1 MTDHDEMYVEAHHMD
16 EQKPLIAKWIYV
28 LFVCGIASM
37 ILSALN
43 AIPVLSGA
51 AGWIS
56 RIISVAAAVALFK
69 LAPVNDRY
77 RKAAIFSVVYV
88 VGGIAVTVLNMNF
101 FTMVISICAI
111 IANYQELNAH
121 SELVAPRDAKLSSR
135 WHSLFY
141 WELAVGLVTG
151 FLSSA
156 AVVIAVLADVD
167 AEAITSVTVAVL
179 SAINVVIGLFRILY
193 LKKTVGLYRE

>member
-1 MTDHDEMYVEAHHMD
+1 MTDHDEMYAETHHMD
-16 EQKPLIAKWIYV
+16 DRKPLIAKWIYV
-28 LFVCGIASM
+28 LFVCGIVSM
-37 ILSALN
+37 ILTALN

-51 AGWIS
+51 ADWIS
-56 RIISVAAAVALFK
+56 RIVFVAAAVALFK

-101 FTMVISICAI
+101 FTLVISICAI

-121 SELVAPRDAKLSSR
+121 SELVASRDAKLSRR

>member
-1 MTDHDEMYVEAHHMD
+1 MTDRDEMYEETHPMD
-16 EQKPLIAKWIYV
+16 DRKPLIAKWIYV

-43 AIPVLSGA
+43 TIPALGVA

-56 RIISVAAAVALFK
+56 RIVSVAAAVALFK
-69 LAPVNDRY
+69 LAPVNERY

-88 VGGIAVTVLNMNF
+88 VGGIAVTVLKMNV

-121 SELVAPRDAKLSSR
+121 SELVAPRDAKLSGR

-193 LKKTVGLYRE
+193 LKKTVGLYQE

>member
-1 MTDHDEMYVEAHHMD
+1 MTDHDEMYVEAHPMD
-16 EQKPLIAKWIYV
+16 EQRPLIAKWIYV

-56 RIISVAAAVALFK
+56 RIVSVAAAVALFK

-77 RKAAIFSVVYV
+77 RKAAIFSAVTVG
-88 VGGIAVTVLNMNF
+88 GGIAVTVLNMNF

-121 SELVAPRDAKLSSR
+121 SELVAPSDAKLSRR

-179 SAINVVIGLFRILY
+179 SAINVVIGLFHILY